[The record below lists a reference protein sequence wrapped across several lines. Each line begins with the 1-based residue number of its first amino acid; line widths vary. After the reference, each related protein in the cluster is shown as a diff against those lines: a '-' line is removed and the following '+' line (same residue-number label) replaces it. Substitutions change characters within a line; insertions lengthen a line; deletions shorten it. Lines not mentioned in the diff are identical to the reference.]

1 MSKNTVF
8 EKLDTSDMHGRSK
21 RGMVVTMSAQGARFC
36 LQIGST
42 VVLGRLLTPSDY
54 GLVGM
59 AAVVIN
65 LVAMFK
71 DAGLAQATVQ
81 REVVTPAQIS
91 TLFWIN
97 LGLVLVLALLVGA
110 SAPLIAW
117 IYGDSRLVGLT
128 VVLTVPIIAS
138 GLSIQHRALLERNMR
153 FIDIARAEVLGM
165 AFGVTVGIFCALHGA
180 AYWSL
185 VIMQIAMAF
194 STTLILWALF
204 PWRPRRWQRGSGV
217 RSMLKFGANLTGF
230 NFINYFA
237 RNADKFLLGKFY
249 GAQAIGQYSLAYR
262 FLMLP
267 LSQIN
272 APISRVLLPTL
283 SRIQNDQEAYSELFL
298 KYVQRIGWLT
308 IIPISLG
315 TLIGGPLIVLLL
327 GEQWREAGGLFEILT
342 IAALFQPVSNLTGLL
357 YTSRGL
363 TNRLLQWGLVGSSI
377 TVIGFIVGLNWGTRG
392 VAIAYAS
399 TSLLITIPCWWW
411 ACRCCNISL
420 GSVFRKLLLPSLG
433 GLLVAGASVFL
444 V

>member
-1 MSKNTVF
+1 M
-8 EKLDTSDMHGRSK
+8 
-21 RGMVVTMSAQGARFC
+21 
-36 LQIGST
+36 
-42 VVLGRLLTPSDY
+42 
-54 GLVGM
+54 
-59 AAVVIN
+59 
-65 LVAMFK
+65 
-71 DAGLAQATVQ
+71 
-81 REVVTPAQIS
+81 
-91 TLFWIN
+91 
-97 LGLVLVLALLVGA
+97 
-110 SAPLIAW
+110 
-117 IYGDSRLVGLT
+117 
-128 VVLTVPIIAS
+128 
-138 GLSIQHRALLERNMR
+138 
-153 FIDIARAEVLGM
+153 
-165 AFGVTVGIFCALHGA
+165 
-180 AYWSL
+180 
-185 VIMQIAMAF
+185 
-194 STTLILWALF
+194 
-204 PWRPRRWQRGSGV
+204 

>member
-21 RGMVVTMSAQGARFC
+21 RGIAVSMSAQGARFC

-138 GLSIQHRALLERNMR
+138 GLSLQHRALLERNMR
-153 FIDIARAEVLGM
+153 FIDIAR
-165 AFGVTVGIFCALHGA
+165 C
-180 AYWSL
+180 
-185 VIMQIAMAF
+185 
-194 STTLILWALF
+194 
-204 PWRPRRWQRGSGV
+204 
-217 RSMLKFGANLTGF
+217 
-230 NFINYFA
+230 
-237 RNADKFLLGKFY
+237 
-249 GAQAIGQYSLAYR
+249 
-262 FLMLP
+262 
-267 LSQIN
+267 
-272 APISRVLLPTL
+272 
-283 SRIQNDQEAYSELFL
+283 
-298 KYVQRIGWLT
+298 
-308 IIPISLG
+308 
-315 TLIGGPLIVLLL
+315 
-327 GEQWREAGGLFEILT
+327 
-342 IAALFQPVSNLTGLL
+342 
-357 YTSRGL
+357 
-363 TNRLLQWGLVGSSI
+363 
-377 TVIGFIVGLNWGTRG
+377 
-392 VAIAYAS
+392 
-399 TSLLITIPCWWW
+399 
-411 ACRCCNISL
+411 
-420 GSVFRKLLLPSLG
+420 
-433 GLLVAGASVFL
+433 
-444 V
+444 